1 MSVNDFLLD
10 FAVASVFILLGQLIR
25 AKVKFV
31 QRFFIPASML
41 AGFMGL
47 TVRYL
52 LPELLP
58 ISGSIGSYPT
68 MLIMIIFASVGI
80 NGFSM
85 GKGGSSG
92 EVARMSSYLSYKMVA
107 QVIQYGLVPAFSIL
121 VISQLWPEINYGF
134 GLLLAA
140 GFSGGHGTAAAVG
153 SSFANLG
160 FADAPDLGQTC
171 ATVGILAGVF
181 GGMLFIKLGTK
192 RGWTKYIQDFSYLSG
207 DLKTGLVPAGSR
219 APLGEATL
227 SSVVLDPLAW
237 HFAILLVAAGAGR
250 LLYKFFY
257 DSFGFD
263 GPSYLYSFLVALV
276 MFAVFKQTGVDN
288 YIDHDVTSRISGTC
302 TDYLV
307 FFGITS
313 INLGVIV
320 KYAMPLVLL
329 LLFGIFVVVITL
341 LYFGPAM
348 NKGSWFERSLFV
360 FGYSTG
366 VFAIGFIL
374 LRIVDPENKSLTLN
388 DTAFACIFTTFSELF
403 TWSFGPIML
412 LNGQHWLFIGI
423 QLAIMTVCLIVNLV
437 MKWWWIK
444 EPLDRPAVGLE

>member
-1 MSVNDFLLD
+1 
-10 FAVASVFILLGQLIR
+10 
-25 AKVKFV
+25 
-31 QRFFIPASML
+31 
-41 AGFMGL
+41 
-47 TVRYL
+47 
-52 LPELLP
+52 
-58 ISGSIGSYPT
+58 
-68 MLIMIIFASVGI
+68 
-80 NGFSM
+80 
-85 GKGGSSG
+85 
-92 EVARMSSYLSYKMVA
+92 
-107 QVIQYGLVPAFSIL
+107 
-121 VISQLWPEINYGF
+121 
-134 GLLLAA
+134 
-140 GFSGGHGTAAAVG
+140 
-153 SSFANLG
+153 
-160 FADAPDLGQTC
+160 
-171 ATVGILAGVF
+171 
-181 GGMLFIKLGTK
+181 
-192 RGWTKYIQDFSYLSG
+192 
-207 DLKTGLVPAGSR
+207 
-219 APLGEATL
+219 
-227 SSVVLDPLAW
+227 
-237 HFAILLVAAGAGR
+237 
-250 LLYKFFY
+250 
-257 DSFGFD
+257 
-263 GPSYLYSFLVALV
+263 